1 MHKIK
6 KGIKKK
12 IKGKKDKDNSELFTP
27 EEYERYKK
35 QKEEEERL
43 KQEQLQQQTLPQEV
57 VAEEDQVVEEV
68 TENHEESVVE
78 EQAPQKADENSDT
91 KEDWRSFFSATDT
104 VLKKTSV
111 NLEHIK
117 ESSYFQVKKAEE
129 VLEERN
135 SKTASPVPPPV
146 PPPPTKR
153 WVDLD
158 KEGID
163 DNSEEGEDQQQDKE
177 EGKSDDKDFKAN
189 AFEPP
194 KDIVLKPIE
203 DIPLIS
209 EEDYA
214 DVFDTTYVD
223 AVEGGE
229 IQLYQ
234 IPDSPTLENLN
245 EPDPFDTSD
254 VDKVLKIEKE
264 PVKEQSLIK
273 PEEPQ
278 KKKKKNLVNLGC
290 AVDVLTG
297 KVPESSKKKSKE
309 INLLADFEDQEENLD
324 KEKLGESKE
333 EQEDLTES
341 NKKVDEETKESEE
354 KCALDDLLFGD
365 SEVDLPKVAVPTQLP
380 FESDKEREKDIKV
393 IEEDLTELLD
403 PLAAVNNLDSDRK
416 ESHLQDLVSEFD
428 VISEVKTSSATSAA
442 PVLPPVLTTKT
453 IGIDDNIKDEFDA
466 EFAVLA
472 AESIAKEK
480 EKAIDEIG
488 VLDEDDPFDTTS
500 VSKVLGQEGET
511 LTENTERGIQT
522 KDGAK
527 LLEEK
532 EEDPFNVD
540 FAEEYIKE
548 NKSHKPPRPTPPKS
562 TPFSAFEEE
571 DPFDTSVAASVL
583 PADPFE
589 AVEDSISL
597 PETLK
602 PQLDIEDQNNTDSF
616 DPFDTS
622 VADSFGKTELKVLE
636 GELLGDIHKQPIEDL
651 DFDFNPREEEEKQEL
666 KAKSTPPIRPPSP
679 ACLLTTTEETPEGPV
694 LIPQTANEVSED
706 FDPFDTSIAEKVH
719 IKSLE
724 EELLTEFHSE
734 SKKQPPPRP
743 VSPSCFISSLNTES
757 ESLAKISSIAKK
769 ALAED
774 FDPFDT
780 SIADHI
786 ESSDCDTKVEKET
799 LPENLKLNLKPPR
812 PASPICLLAATPT
825 DENPILAPILEPC
838 SNSKENKEEEF
849 DPFDTSIA
857 EQFGQTELKVLE
869 TELLKSTHTDIQED
883 DHFDPRAEEAKPSRP
898 PPPPR
903 PVSPACLLTSTVEV
917 EQNLPPL
924 SPITASKFPQVEEE
938 VDPFDTSIADKFGK
952 TEILHLESE
961 LLNDIGGIKETH
973 LSQIEVAAN
982 APLRPPP
989 ATCVFATTPTDTNPP
1004 LQPFSKDP
1012 QPVEETTV
1020 GEIDPFDTSIADKFG
1035 KTELKALEE
1044 TLLSENKEKEI
1055 KSELNISVND
1065 HLFDISPSA
1074 EKLPILKPSSNS
1086 VEQVF
1091 NKSSIPAEEP
1101 DPFDT
1106 SIAAKFGQV
1115 ELKVLESEL
1124 LVDSSVKRNL
1134 SDDEFNPREEE
1145 EDTTDPKTTSNNQNS
1160 VNILDFDIDHSET
1173 SAPVLQANPV
1183 RNEIEET
1190 ELEIDPFDTSIAENI
1205 VPGKQELRLLDK
1217 ELLGSD

>member
-12 IKGKKDKDNSELFTP
+12 IKGKKDKGDSELFTP

-43 KQEQLQQQTLPQEV
+43 KQEEVQHQTLPQEV
-57 VAEEDQVVEEV
+57 AAEEDHVEEEV
-68 TENHEESVVE
+68 TENHEEAVAE
-78 EQAPQKADENSDT
+78 EQPSEKTDENSDT

-111 NLEHIK
+111 KLEHIK
-117 ESSYFQVKKAEE
+117 ESSYFQVKKTEE
-129 VLEERN
+129 VLEERP
-135 SKTASPVPPPV
+135 SKTSSPVPPPV

-158 KEGID
+158 KGGID
-163 DNSEEGEDQQQDKE
+163 DTSEEEEEQQQNKE
-177 EGKSDDKDFKAN
+177 EDKSDDKDFKASN
-189 AFEPP
+189 FGPA
-194 KDIVLKPIE
+194 KGIVLKPIE
-203 DIPLIS
+203 DIPIIS

-254 VDKVLKIEKE
+254 VEKVLNIEKE
-264 PVKEQSLIK
+264 PIK
-273 PEEPQ
+273 EEPVVKAEEPK

-309 INLLADFEDQEENLD
+309 VNLLADFEDQEENLE
-324 KEKLGESKE
+324 KEKLEGEKEEESTESKKEVNE
-333 EQEDLTES
+333 EA
-341 NKKVDEETKESEE
+341 NESEG
-354 KCALDDLLFGD
+354 KCTLDELLFGD
-365 SEVDLPKVAVPTQLP
+365 NEVDLPEVEVSAQLSV
-380 FESDKEREKDIKV
+380 ESEKEKEKDKKFID
-393 IEEDLTELLD
+393 EDLAELLD
-403 PLAAVNNLDSDRK
+403 PLAAVNSLASDKK

-428 VISEVKTSSATSAA
+428 VINEVKTYTASSVA
-442 PVLPPVLTTKT
+442 PVLPTVLTTKT
-453 IGIDDNIKDEFDA
+453 TGIDDNIKDEFDA

-488 VLDEDDPFDTTS
+488 LLDEDDPFDTTS
-500 VSKVLGQEGET
+500 VSKVLGEEEENFKET
-511 LTENTERGIQT
+511 GTET
-522 KDGAK
+522 KDGEK
-527 LLEEK
+527 PLEEK

-540 FAEEYIKE
+540 FAEKYIKE
-548 NKSHKPPRPTPPKS
+548 NKPHKPPRPTAPKS

-589 AVEDSISL
+589 TVEDSISL

-602 PQLDIEDQNNTDSF
+602 PQLDIEVQNNTDSF

-636 GELLGDIHKQPIEDL
+636 GELLGDINKQPVEEDF
-651 DFDFNPREEEEKQEL
+651 DFDFNPREEEEKL
-666 KAKSTPPIRPPSP
+666 TVKSTPPIRPPSP
-679 ACLLTTTEETPEGPV
+679 ACLLTSTEEASEAPV
-694 LIPQTANEVSED
+694 LIPQAANEIPED

-724 EELLTEFHSE
+724 EELLTELHSE

-743 VSPSCFISSLNTES
+743 TSPSCFIASLNPES

-769 ALAED
+769 ALADD

-786 ESSDCDTKVEKET
+786 ENSDSVTKVEKQT

-812 PASPICLLAATPT
+812 PTSPICLLAATPT
-825 DENPILAPILEPC
+825 DENPILEPILEP
-838 SNSKENKEEEF
+838 STNSKGNKEEEF

-857 EQFGQTELKVLE
+857 EQFGKTELKVLE
-869 TELLKSTHTDIQED
+869 TELLTNTHIDIQED
-883 DHFDPRAEEAKPSRP
+883 NQFDPRAEEDKSSRP

-903 PVSPACLLTSTVEV
+903 PISPACLLTSTVEVV

-924 SPITASKFPQVEEE
+924 SPITANKFPQTEEE
-938 VDPFDTSIADKFGK
+938 IDPFDTSIANKFGK

-961 LLNDIGGIKETH
+961 LLNDIGEVKET
-973 LSQIEVAAN
+973 LSKQKIVESN

-989 ATCVFATTPTDTNPP
+989 STCVFSTTPTDTNPT

-1012 QPVEETTV
+1012 QPLKETT
-1020 GEIDPFDTSIADKFG
+1020 GEEIDPFDTSIADKFG

-1044 TLLSENKEKEI
+1044 TLLSENKEIE
-1055 KSELNISVND
+1055 SGLNISDND

-1074 EKLPILKPSSNS
+1074 EKLPVLKPSSNS
-1086 VEQVF
+1086 IEQVVS
-1091 NKSSIPAEEP
+1091 KSSITVEEQ

-1106 SIAAKFGQV
+1106 SIAANFGQV

-1124 LVDSSVKRNL
+1124 LVDSDAKRNL
-1134 SDDEFNPREEE
+1134 SDDEFNPRGEE
-1145 EDTTDPKTTSNNQNS
+1145 TNSKPTSTSNNKKS

-1173 SAPVLQANPV
+1173 SAPILQANPV
-1183 RNEIEET
+1183 RNVSEER

-1205 VPGKQELRLLDK
+1205 FPGKQELKLLDK